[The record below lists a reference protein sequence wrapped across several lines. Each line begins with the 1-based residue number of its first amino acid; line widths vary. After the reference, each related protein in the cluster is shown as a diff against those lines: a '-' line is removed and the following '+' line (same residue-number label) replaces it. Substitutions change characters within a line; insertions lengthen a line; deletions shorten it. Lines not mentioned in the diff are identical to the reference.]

1 MQAGVDDAPIFSED
15 KKMIFDDYDDRQL
28 LINTNFKAAA
38 DAADT
43 FGYRGELVLIE
54 GEVAD
59 AQGRKKPP
67 HAVLRNAVL
76 LAVEGKLQFVCGC
89 MDHLEQLPLLVEKYK
104 GDFADGMESIL
115 FVVDI
120 TKPMQIKLEG
130 ANFILIPLVEGIAWN
145 ELLDELGL
153 EKGDFKG
160 QSPAQKIVTVWNDF
174 KSYKPKGEVL
184 TLEAAGAF
192 TSADLVHEGYGAI

>member
-1 MQAGVDDAPIFSED
+1 ML
-15 KKMIFDDYDDRQL
+15 FDEYDERQL

-38 DAADT
+38 DAGDT

-89 MDHLEQLPLLVEKYK
+89 LDHLEQLELLVEKYK
-104 GDFADGMESIL
+104 ADFADGMGALL
-115 FVVDI
+115 FVVNI
-120 TKPMQIKLEG
+120 TKPMQVEMDG
-130 ANFILIPLVEGIAWN
+130 VNFILIPLTEGIAWN

-153 EKGDFKG
+153 DKGDFKG
-160 QSPAQKIVTVWNDF
+160 QSAAQKIVTVWNDF
-174 KSYKPKGEVL
+174 ASYKPKGESL
-184 TLEAAGAF
+184 TMDEAMTF
-192 TSADLVHEGYGAI
+192 TSADLVHEGYGAV

>member
-1 MQAGVDDAPIFSED
+1 ML
-15 KKMIFDDYDDRQL
+15 FDDYDDRQL
-28 LINTNFKAAA
+28 LINTNFKSAA
-38 DAADT
+38 DAADA

-59 AQGRKKPP
+59 SHGRRKPP

-89 MDHLEQLPLLVEKYK
+89 LDHLSQLELLVDKY
-104 GDFADGMESIL
+104 GSDFAADMGALL

-120 TKPMQIKLEG
+120 TKPMQVEMG
-130 ANFILIPLVEGIAWN
+130 GVNFILIPLTEGIAWN
-145 ELLDELGL
+145 ELLDVLGL
-153 EKGDFKG
+153 EKGDLKG
-160 QSPAQKIVTVWNDF
+160 QSAAQKIVTAWNDF
-174 KSYKPKGEVL
+174 ASYKAKGESL
-184 TLEAAGAF
+184 TMDAAMAF